1 MKRKG
6 IITSLL
12 LAFSISVFTPK
23 IAKADEIV
31 SSKLP
36 NIWGKSALTMDYDT
50 GEIIYYK
57 DGDTKKYPASTTK
70 LMTAL
75 VFAENGKK
83 SELIPYTAEAK
94 KQPEYSLNINFKPI
108 DIGAT
113 MEADDVMKAL
123 LMYSANDSAYMIA
136 DYIGQGDYNKF
147 VDKMNDKVKKLD
159 LTNTHFTNPNGL
171 HNADHYTT
179 AYDLAVI
186 TQTAYKNDWVR
197 EVMGT
202 EKSTIKISNGTVI
215 DTVIDIENRN
225 KNLNK
230 DGNIGGKTGY
240 TSEAGRCLA
249 TVYEKNGRKL
259 VGVVLQSQYDAN
271 DQTVFEDMNKIMD
284 WSFAAKK
291 VNYLKAGT
299 VVEKITV
306 NYKPLK
312 FFGPSKTIEVPLV
325 LEDNVDYYEN
335 EVNKKELKSSVST
348 SDLDAWKL
356 AKNKTSAKLVVSER
370 SYEKEYNLKAD
381 ITKSSLIKANIGIYF
396 IFVLAVI
403 ILIVLSILLVSL
415 IKRGSRRR
423 TRRKNIF

>member
-23 IAKADEIV
+23 IAKASETA
-31 SSKLP
+31 SSTPP
-36 NIWGKSALTMDYDT
+36 NIWGKSAITMDYDT

-75 VFAENGKK
+75 VFAEAESGKK
-83 SELIPYTAEAK
+83 SEPIPYTDNAK
-94 KQPEYSLNINFKPI
+94 KQPEYSLNVNFKPI
-108 DIGAT
+108 AIGDT

-123 LMYSANDSAYMIA
+123 LMYSANDSAYMMA
-136 DYIGQGDYNKF
+136 DYIGQGDYTKF
-147 VDKMNDKVKKLD
+147 VDKMNDEVKKLH
-159 LTNTHFTNPNGL
+159 LTNTHFVNPNGL
-171 HNADHYTT
+171 HDPNHYTT

-186 TQTAYKNDWVR
+186 TGAAYKNPWVQ
-197 EVMGT
+197 EVMST
-202 EKSTIKISNGTVI
+202 QKSTIKISNGTVI
-215 DTVIDIENRN
+215 DVDNRN
-225 KNLNK
+225 KNLDK

-249 TVYEKNGRKL
+249 TVYQRGGRKL
-259 VGVVLQSQYDAN
+259 IGVVLQSQYDAN
-271 DQTVFEDMNKIMD
+271 DQTVFQDMDKIMN

-299 VVEKITV
+299 VVEKITA

-312 FFGPSKTIEVPLV
+312 FFGPTKTIEVPLI
-325 LEDNVDYYEN
+325 LQDNIDYYDN
-335 EVNKKELKSSVST
+335 EINKKEFKSSVSV
-348 SDLDAWKL
+348 SNSDAWALTKSE
-356 AKNKTSAKLVVSER
+356 TPAKLVVSEK
-370 SYEKEYNLKAD
+370 SYKKEYNLKAG
-381 ITKSSLIKANIGIYF
+381 ISKSSLIKANIGLYF
-396 IFVLAVI
+396 ICVLAIVI
-403 ILIVLSILLVSL
+403 IVALSVLLILL

-423 TRRKNIF
+423 TRRRNIF